1 MESDKDRLNDL
12 HTARL
17 VLDGRRS
24 RTASLLVLGIAGLL
38 SAAFTWMAWAEVEEV
53 VSASGR
59 VEPAGRVQTI
69 NHVAGGRVAML
80 HVEDGQPVEKGQLLV
95 TFAPEIAEHARA
107 EALEQWQA
115 SAATV
120 ARLEAELA
128 AGDLSLP
135 EALAVARPDIAR
147 RELELLEASREARAN
162 EQATLNRQID
172 TRRGDVLRADADL
185 SRLDSNLALLNQ
197 QLEAVKDLADQG
209 LYPRLKAIEME
220 REAAD
225 LQGER
230 AKANAALSSARA
242 ALEQAKSERQRLDK
256 RLEETLQADLN
267 EAITRRD
274 TLASQLAGRE
284 TIVEETVLRAP
295 IGGIV
300 QDLTISGA
308 GQAVAANAT
317 LMKLVPTG
325 GGLII
330 KAQVANRDI
339 GRVTPNLSATVKVR
353 AYDFAR
359 YGKLEGTV
367 QQIAADATARAEDE
381 LPSYTVTVHTESDYL
396 DGDPR
401 NAVVP
406 GMVVDVELTVGE
418 RTVLSYL
425 TDTIVSYREKAL
437 REG

>member
-1 MESDKDRLNDL
+1 MESNTDRLDDL

-24 RTASLLVLGIAGLL
+24 RTASALVLGITGMLV
-38 SAAFTWMAWAEVEEV
+38 AAFAWMAWAEVEEV

-69 NHVAGGRVAML
+69 NHVVGGRVAVL
-80 HVEDGQPVEKGQLLV
+80 HVEDGEVVEKGQILV

-107 EALEQWQA
+107 EAAEQWQA
-115 SAATV
+115 SAAMV

-128 AGDLSLP
+128 GGDLALP
-135 EALAVARPDIAR
+135 DKLAVERADLLQ
-147 RELELLEASREARAN
+147 REVELLKASRETRAN

-172 TRRGDVLRADADL
+172 ARHGEMLRADADL
-185 SRLDSNLALLNQ
+185 SRLQSNLALLGQ
-197 QLEAVKDLADQG
+197 QLTAVKDLADRG

-225 LQGER
+225 LEGER
-230 AKANAALSSARA
+230 AKADAALA
-242 ALEQAKSERQRLDK
+242 AAKASLEQAKSERRRLDK
-256 RLEETLQADLN
+256 QLEERLKAELN
-267 EAITRRD
+267 EAISRRD
-274 TLASQLAGRE
+274 TLASQLAGRQ
-284 TIVEETVLRAP
+284 TVVEEAVLRAP
-295 IGGIV
+295 VAGIV

-308 GQAVAANAT
+308 GQAVAANAP

-325 GGLII
+325 GGLVI
-330 KAQVANRDI
+330 KAQVANSDI
-339 GRVTPNLSATVKVR
+339 GRVLPDMPATVKVR

-359 YGKLEGTV
+359 YGKLDGV
-367 QQIAADATARAEDE
+367 VRRIAADATARAQGE
-381 LPSYTVTVHTESDYL
+381 LPSYTVTVHTATDYL
-396 DGDPR
+396 AGDPR

-406 GMVVDVELTVGE
+406 GMVVDVELTVGQ

-425 TDTIVSYREKAL
+425 TDTIISYREKAL